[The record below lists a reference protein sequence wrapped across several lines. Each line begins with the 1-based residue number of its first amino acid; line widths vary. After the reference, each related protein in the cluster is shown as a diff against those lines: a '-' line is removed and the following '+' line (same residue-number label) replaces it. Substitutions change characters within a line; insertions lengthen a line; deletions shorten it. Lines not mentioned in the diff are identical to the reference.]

1 MCARACEQSGP
12 SRSGGSAGFRC
23 ASHRLQGYTEVER
36 SIAKRDGKKLID
48 PIPPPGLM
56 DGCDPGFDFFDER
69 VLQGN
74 WRKQARR

>member
-1 MCARACEQSGP
+1 
-12 SRSGGSAGFRC
+12 
-23 ASHRLQGYTEVER
+23 LQGYTEVER

>member
-1 MCARACEQSGP
+1 MCAVGP
-12 SRSGGSAGFRC
+12 FAFRRQRRVPLC
-23 ASHRLQGYTEVER
+23 VASQGYTEVER